1 MVSRVWSVG
10 IIGIDG
16 YALSCECD
24 LSGGL
29 PSFDIVGLPDAAVKE
44 SRERVRAAIKNCGFD
59 FPMRRITVNLAPAD
73 TRKAGALYDL
83 PILLSILIAS
93 GQLNG
98 SFPDTVFIGEVS
110 LDGRLRPIN
119 GALPA
124 AIAASRTG
132 VRKIVVPA
140 DNASEAALARGAKVI
155 GIDSVTELIN
165 ILKGESEERE
175 TLPPGFS
182 GRNLYGVDF
191 SEVKGQDNAKR
202 ALEIAAA
209 GGHNV
214 LMCGP
219 PGSGKSML
227 AKRLPTI
234 LPELTH
240 AESLETT
247 KIYSVA
253 GLTGR
258 ENPLVRTRPFRSPHH
273 TTSAISLTGGGH
285 DLHPGEVSLAHN
297 GVLFLDELTE
307 FSRHTLDVLRQ
318 PLEDGVVTI
327 SRATGTVTYPCRF
340 MLVGAMNP
348 CQCGWYGHPSGRCTC
363 SPAHIKAY
371 ASKISGP
378 MRDRMD
384 LYVEV
389 PEVSFED
396 ISEKS
401 RAESSESIRGR
412 VNGARLIQ
420 AERYREY
427 AGAVACNAQMPSD
440 AIDEYC
446 RLGSEEKALI
456 RTAFDRLGLTARS
469 YNRILK
475 ISRTIADLEAS
486 DFIKTR
492 HIAEALRYRTEKTN

>member
-1 MVSRVWSVG
+1 
-10 IIGIDG
+10 
-16 YALSCECD
+16 
-24 LSGGL
+24 
-29 PSFDIVGLPDAAVKE
+29 
-44 SRERVRAAIKNCGFD
+44 
-59 FPMRRITVNLAPAD
+59 
-73 TRKAGALYDL
+73 
-83 PILLSILIAS
+83 
-93 GQLNG
+93 
-98 SFPDTVFIGEVS
+98 VFIGEVS
-110 LDGRLRPIN
+110 LDGKLRPIN

-124 AIAASRTG
+124 AIAAAKTG
-132 VRKIVVPA
+132 VKKIVVPI
-140 DNASEAALARGAKVI
+140 DNAGEAALARGAKVI
-155 GIDSVTELIN
+155 GINNVPELIR
-165 ILKGESEERE
+165 ILTGESEEIE
-175 TLPPGFS
+175 TNPPEPS
-182 GRNLYGVDF
+182 DLNLYGVDF

-234 LPELTH
+234 LPELSH

-258 ENPLVRTRPFRSPHH
+258 ENPLIRTRPFRSPHH

-307 FSRHTLDVLRQ
+307 FARHTLDVLRQ

-348 CQCGWYGHPSGRCTC
+348 CHCGWYGHPSGRCTC
-363 SPAHIKAY
+363 SPAQIKAY
-371 ASKISGP
+371 ANKISGP

-401 RAESSESIRGR
+401 HAESSEAIRAR
-412 VNGARLIQ
+412 VNRARNIQ
-420 AERYREY
+420 ADRFGRYG
-427 AGAVACNAQMPSD
+427 GAVTCNAQMLSD
-440 AIDEYC
+440 SIDDYC
-446 RLGSEEKALI
+446 QLGNEEKALI
-456 RTAFDRLGLTARS
+456 KTAFDRLGLTARS

-475 ISRTIADLEAS
+475 ISRTIADLDSSES
-486 DFIKTR
+486 IKPR